1 MEIIFGHWMESI
13 SRFLFSK
20 TPEGRVS
27 RVSRVHEKKPSEI
40 NTVIIKEPTRSS
52 NRRGPDDYT
61 PINLRHDFD
70 REWVEEWSNV
80 VDIEKYE

>member
-1 MEIIFGHWMESI
+1 MEILIAHLMESL
-13 SRFLFSK
+13 SRLVFSR
-20 TPEGRVS
+20 TPEDRVT
-27 RVSRVHEKKPSEI
+27 HLNEKKPSEI

-70 REWVEEWSNV
+70 REWVEEWCNII
-80 VDIEKYE
+80 DIEKYE

>member
-1 MEIIFGHWMESI
+1 MDILIAHLIESM
-13 SRFLFSK
+13 SRLFFYE
-20 TPEGRVS
+20 TPKDLNNPIVN
-27 RVSRVHEKKPSEI
+27 KKRSEVQ
-40 NTVIIKEPTRSS
+40 TVIVQEPTTSV

-70 REWVEEWSNV
+70 KEWVEEWCNV